1 MTAKRL
7 QLSLLTDPRSPR
19 QHLPPEARA
28 KSVALLA
35 RMLLRRVRRA
45 EQPIDVKEVRDASR

>member
-7 QLSLLTDPRSPR
+7 QLLLLTDPRSPR

-28 KSVALLA
+28 KSVALVA
-35 RMLLRRVRRA
+35 RMLLRQVRRA
-45 EQPIDVKEVRDASR
+45 DLPRDDKEVRDASC